1 MVSQGPYSSLPL
13 AELDVEVRM
22 KEIEWVPATEE
33 TGSMCHLMDT
43 HQTSKERTQMA
54 NTCEKALAQE
64 GTIIGCKDIG
74 E

>member
-1 MVSQGPYSSLPL
+1 
-13 AELDVEVRM
+13 M